1 MLFQEN
7 ALIFNHYYFFK
18 IMIILSLRLEL
29 SQFIHVPLWVAVEVK
44 KLLDTA

>member
-1 MLFQEN
+1 
-7 ALIFNHYYFFK
+7 
-18 IMIILSLRLEL
+18 MIILSLRLEL